1 MIFELNDTSKVKHM
15 FSLFKKKEVKKD
27 IYIENDIG
35 KFLVT
40 TFGKTSPM
48 LEGAIDWGYSDSI
61 VMANIICDAN
71 DESVQ
76 ANNLEYLRVI
86 LENKKELDENLR
98 QYIVNKHVE
107 DDGLVHIWGDGSSD
121 KDPEPISGAAFYE
134 KLYLSYIRIYEDATA
149 EFVFPADGLYT
160 DHDLVVRVDHELH
173 FEECV
178 LEG

>member
-1 MIFELNDTSKVKHM
+1 M
-15 FSLFKKKEVKKD
+15 FSLFKKKEDDYV
-27 IYIENDIG
+27 ENDIG
-35 KFLVT
+35 KFHVT
-40 TFGKTSPM
+40 TWVKVSPM
-48 LEGAIDWGYSDSI
+48 LEGEIDWGYSDSI

-76 ANNLEYLRVI
+76 ANNLEYLRKI

-121 KDPEPISGAAFYE
+121 EYPEPISGAAFYE

-149 EFVFPADGLYT
+149 EFGFSIDGLNT
-160 DHDLVVRVDHELH
+160 DHDLMVRVDHELH
-173 FEECV
+173 FGECV
-178 LEG
+178 LEGLYFKL

>member
-107 DDGLVHIWGDGSSD
+107 DDGLVFIYMASSV
-121 KDPEPISGAAFYE
+121 IVGVIALIIGFY
-134 KLYLSYIRIYEDATA
+134 LTHSLLQQA
-149 EFVFPADGLYT
+149 
-160 DHDLVVRVDHELH
+160 
-173 FEECV
+173 
-178 LEG
+178 